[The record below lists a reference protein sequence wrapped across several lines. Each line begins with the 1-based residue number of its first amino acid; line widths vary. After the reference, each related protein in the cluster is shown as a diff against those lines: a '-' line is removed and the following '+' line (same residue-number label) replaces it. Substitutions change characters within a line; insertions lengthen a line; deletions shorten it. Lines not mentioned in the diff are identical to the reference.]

1 MLDCLIEKS
10 NFLFALVQ
18 SQNATLPTISSELAV
33 INSVMTV
40 IISGLNIKSIYNITI
55 ISNNSLGIAFSEFQQ
70 FCKFMKNCYHKF
82 IACTYLHINYIQMT
96 LKVLTIAIQ

>member
-1 MLDCLIEKS
+1 MS
-10 NFLFALVQ
+10 NCQVEDSNLMFVLLQ
-18 SQNATLPTISSELAV
+18 SQNATLPTLSSEFAV
-33 INSVMTV
+33 INSVPTV
-40 IISGLNIKSIYNITI
+40 TISGLNIKSVYNLTI
-55 ISNNSLGIAFSEFQQ
+55 VSNNSLGIAFSESQQ